1 MGISD
6 DPLNRSNPR
15 NVTMNLPAQSFTIDV
30 DDYLHGEQESPIRH
44 EYIAGPVYAMAGAG
58 EAHNRI
64 SLNIAFHLRAATRGS
79 PCAVFISDMK
89 VRVAAHEAFYY
100 PDVLLTCDPTDR
112 ESLYKAAPCLIAEV
126 LSPSTEMTDRR
137 EKLLAYRTLPSL
149 RYYLLVAQDRR
160 LVEVYR
166 REGDCGWRHEL
177 SDEGALAFDCG
188 GLALRL
194 TVADLYEDVVWET

>member
-44 EYIAGPVYAMAGAG
+44 EYIAGQVYAMAGAD

-64 SLNIAFHLRAATRGS
+64 AGNLFFHLRAATRGTT
-79 PCAVFISDMK
+79 CAVFISDMK

-100 PDVLLTCDPTDR
+100 RDVLLTCDPTDR
-112 ESLYKAAPCLIAEV
+112 ESLYKGAPCLIAEV
-126 LSPSTEMTDRR
+126 LSPYTEMTDRR

-166 REGDCGWRHEL
+166 REGDCGWRHEV
-177 SDEGALAFDCG
+177 SDEGAPWPSTAAGSPC
-188 GLALRL
+188 A
-194 TVADLYEDVVWET
+194 